1 MFDAAKND
9 DPAPPADLRFLA
21 KPYLRNNKKNND
33 DVRADVVSY
42 LHSLYEST
50 AEVIPDVRDD
60 TFDDVDGSAIPQ
72 SGLVVLDPYEIELK
86 NQVDANES
94 QLPSIVQPPKKK
106 KIRTKRRGVI
116 MNPDRL
122 TSGKDSD
129 SHEIRYLPPSS
140 MKQFWEQYKLT
151 SKLQKPACF
160 PTFWRASSSLINY
173 FFHFKYPNLK
183 AAAKGSFERRTVTKD
198 CPINCPTKTVV
209 QDCVRWSSL
218 LSKARK
224 YIMNL

>member
-1 MFDAAKND
+1 MFDAAKKD

-21 KPYLRNNKKNND
+21 KPYLHNNKKNND

-72 SGLVVLDPYEIELK
+72 SGLVVLDPYEIVLK

-106 KIRTKRRGVI
+106 NIGKKRRGVI

-160 PTFWRASSSLINY
+160 PTFWRASSSLISY
-173 FFHFKYPNLK
+173 FFPK
-183 AAAKGSFERRTVTKD
+183 ALRKGPSKER
-198 CPINCPTKTVV
+198 
-209 QDCVRWSSL
+209 
-218 LSKARK
+218 
-224 YIMNL
+224 